1 MVYSYF
7 MPNAIVVQ
15 CGADALARDPHG
27 GAGLTIQGYRSCIKS
42 VLNKLKPTLLLGG
55 GNIFFEN

>member
-7 MPNAIVVQ
+7 VPDAIVVQ

-27 GAGLTIQGYRSCIKS
+27 GAGLTLDGYQSCIRSVINKS
-42 VLNKLKPTLLLGG
+42 KPTLLLGG
-55 GNIFFEN
+55 GKKINIR